1 MMFNLLII
9 EDEPIEREVLKLMIQ
24 TNCPV
29 VAQIM
34 EAENGFQAIDKCRSF
49 LPDVVLVD
57 INMPG
62 INGLDTIRELKK
74 MKEDLFFLI
83 LSSYNRF
90 EYAQEAVKL
99 GVEDFILKPV
109 KIETLKNAFEQI
121 GKKLESA
128 KQSRTQNSLLL
139 DRMESIRPIVE
150 SDCIFS
156 LISRKADD
164 ELERIMAFLGF
175 EVQSGF
181 CLAVQYE
188 NTPRLILRKIKQA
201 LQDVGMKCIGEQF
214 NNLLIFFILEDKQ
227 LEERKL
233 TEVGRFTSM
242 LLHEMGKD
250 SCRIGVGNIYQ
261 DTMDLSE
268 SYKQALH
275 ALKQCA
281 AGESF
286 HIYGEHTAAICRLTP
301 DIPGSAKDLLSQLKK
316 NDRKELAALLS
327 AVSTELILKSEDL
340 RQAKERVY
348 NLLVLLTGEIRQ
360 QYADV
365 TLLMEFAVSLEEILS
380 LKDTKEL
387 AFYLEMQLLTMQE
400 GIQKFNRTNNH
411 YLVEQAMMYISE
423 NYSHNITLDDMA
435 ANLRISPFYLSR
447 VFKKT
452 TGKNFTDVLAEKR
465 IEAAKLLLHQK
476 KSIKEV
482 TYETGFNSQNYFSK
496 IFKKY
501 VGCSPRE
508 YRGDNNPSVK

>member
-24 TNCPV
+24 TNCPFIV
-29 VAQIM
+29 KIM
-34 EAENGFQAIDKCRSF
+34 EAENGFQAIEKCRSF
-49 LPDVVLVD
+49 LPDVVIVD

-109 KIETLKNAFEQI
+109 KIETLKKAFEQI
-121 GKKLESA
+121 GGKLESA

-156 LISRKADD
+156 LISGKTDE

-175 EVQSGF
+175 AVQSGF

-214 NNLLIFFILEDKQ
+214 NNLLIFFILEDKL

-250 SCRIGVGNIYQ
+250 TCRIGVGNIYQ
-261 DTMDLSE
+261 DTKDLSE

-275 ALKQCA
+275 ALKQCSLEEA
-281 AGESF
+281 F
-286 HIYGEHTAAICRLTP
+286 HIYGEHTAAICRTAP
-301 DIPGSAKDLLSQLKK
+301 DIPGSARELLCQLKK
-316 NDRKELAALLS
+316 NDRKEMGELLS
-327 AVSTELILKSEDL
+327 AVSTELILKSENL
-340 RQAKERVY
+340 AQAKERVY
-348 NLLVLLTGEIRQ
+348 NLLLLLTGKVRQ
-360 QYADV
+360 QYAEV
-365 TLLMEFAVSLEEILS
+365 TLLTEFTVSLEEILT
-380 LKDTKEL
+380 LNDTKEL
-387 AFYLEMQLLTMQE
+387 TLYLEMQLITMQE
-400 GIQKFNRTNNH
+400 GILKFNRTNNH
-411 YLVEQAMMYISE
+411 YIVEQAMMYISE

-435 ANLRISPFYLSR
+435 AYLRISPFYLSR
-447 VFKKT
+447 VFKKN
-452 TGKNFTDVLAEKR
+452 TGKNFTDVLAERR
-465 IEAAKLLLHQK
+465 IEAAKRLLHQK

-508 YRGDNNPSVK
+508 YRGDNNPR